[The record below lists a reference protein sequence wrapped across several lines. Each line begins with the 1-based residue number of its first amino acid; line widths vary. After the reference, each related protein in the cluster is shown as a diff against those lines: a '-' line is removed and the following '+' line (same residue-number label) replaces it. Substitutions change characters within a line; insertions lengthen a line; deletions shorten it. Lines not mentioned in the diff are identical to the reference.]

1 MCSLGFLQVTGSR
14 FVSKYCLVFE
24 SPDKPN
30 ITYEAVRKNTIEEDF
45 SSVVRD
51 LAERNMKA
59 RRVVVHC
66 QSLDMCASLYAYI
79 RVAVYEIKNFWHVC
93 DVFHFINE

>member
-1 MCSLGFLQVTGSR
+1 MKRGPILF
-14 FVSKYCLVFE
+14 

-51 LAERNMKA
+51 LAERNIKA
-59 RRVVVHC
+59 RRVVVDC

-79 RVAVYEIKNFWHVC
+79 HVAVYEIMNFWHVC
-93 DVFHFINE
+93 DVFHFINK